1 MTKSADAYDSANFI
15 CLHLR
20 SKGGWEALISQK
32 LALSP
37 SNLNPS
43 LHPHHVVRMHGMSE
57 ITNPIT
63 WEIIIVL
70 DVERRKTQTMRA
82 CSVSGLN

>member
-43 LHPHHVVRMHGMSE
+43 LRPLRMHGMPE

-70 DVERRKTQTMRA
+70 DAERRKTQTMRA
-82 CSVSGLN
+82 DLVLAMYPV